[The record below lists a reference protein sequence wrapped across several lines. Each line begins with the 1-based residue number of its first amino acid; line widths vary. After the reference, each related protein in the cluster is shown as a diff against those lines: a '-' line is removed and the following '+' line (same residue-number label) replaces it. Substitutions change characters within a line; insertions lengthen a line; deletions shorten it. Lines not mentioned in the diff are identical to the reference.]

1 MWGKSARNQTIL
13 EAPKMTT
20 TTTKKDIE
28 ATIAGDGT
36 LTLEFRHGETLTL
49 HPEALNPE
57 IQRAA
62 LLHGLKQKLVDAAAI
77 SRDITT
83 GRAATIQ
90 TKFNAVKEIFDRIT
104 GENPSWNKPRAGGAG
119 GQGGLLAR
127 AIARYKNVEV
137 SAAKAYLDRLTDA
150 QKQALRV
157 DPRIATVI
165 NELRMESA
173 AKPAGIDTDALLSGL
188 GGDDQTDGDDDDPDD
203 YVSEYDFDDSGS
215 DAVA

>member
-1 MWGKSARNQTIL
+1 MA
-13 EAPKMTT
+13 T

-28 ATIAGDGT
+28 ATVTDGGT
-36 LTLEFRHGETLTL
+36 LILEFRHGERIALRPDDLT
-49 HPEALNPE
+49 PE

-77 SRDITT
+77 ARDTAT

-90 TKFNAVKEIFDRIT
+90 TKYDAVKEIFDRIT

-127 AIARYKNVEV
+127 AIARYKNVEIEQ
-137 SAAKAYLDRLTDA
+137 AKAYLDRLTDA

-157 DPRIATVI
+157 DHRIAAI
-165 NELRMESA
+165 IAEIRAES

-188 GGDDQTDGDDDDPDD
+188 GGDADEDEDADEDA
-203 YVSEYDFDDSGS
+203 DSMM
-215 DAVA
+215 

>member
-1 MWGKSARNQTIL
+1 
-13 EAPKMTT
+13 MTT

-28 ATIAGDGT
+28 ATVGDDGT
-36 LTLEFRHGETLTL
+36 LILEFRHGETLRV
-49 HPEALNPE
+49 HPETLNPE

-77 SRDITT
+77 SRDTAT
-83 GRAATIQ
+83 GRAATIV
-90 TKFNAVKEIFDRIT
+90 TKYEAVKEIFDRIT
-104 GENPSWNKPRAGGAG
+104 GAGGEAPSWNRPRAGGAG

-157 DPRIATVI
+157 DPRIATII
-165 NELRMESA
+165 NELRMES
-173 AKPAGIDTDALLSGL
+173 AKPAGIDTDALLGGL
-188 GGDDQTDGDDDDPDD
+188 DDLGTGPDD
-203 YVSEYDFDDSGS
+203 ADDT
-215 DAVA
+215 ATL

>member
-1 MWGKSARNQTIL
+1 
-13 EAPKMTT
+13 MTT

-28 ATIAGDGT
+28 ATVGDDGT
-36 LTLEFRHGETLTL
+36 LILEFRHGETLRIQ
-49 HPEALNPE
+49 PESLAPE

-77 SRDITT
+77 SRDTTT
-83 GRAATIQ
+83 GRAATIV
-90 TKFNAVKEIFDRIT
+90 TKFDAVKEIFDRIT
-104 GENPSWNKPRAGGAG
+104 GAGGEAPSWNKPRAGGAG

-157 DPRIATVI
+157 DPRIATII
-165 NELRMESA
+165 NELRMES
-173 AKPAGIDTDALLSGL
+173 AKPAGIDTDALLGGL
-188 GGDDQTDGDDDDPDD
+188 DDLGAEPDGDDGDD
-203 YVSEYDFDDSGS
+203 
-215 DAVA
+215 AATM

>member
-1 MWGKSARNQTIL
+1 
-13 EAPKMTT
+13 MTT

-28 ATIAGDGT
+28 ASIADDGT
-36 LTLEFRHGETLTL
+36 LFLEFRHGETLKL
-49 HPEALNPE
+49 HPEALTPE

-77 SRDITT
+77 ARDTTT

-90 TKFNAVKEIFDRIT
+90 TKFGAVKEIFDRIT
-104 GENPSWNKPRAGGAG
+104 GENPSWNKPRAGGTG

-127 AIARYKNVEV
+127 AIARYKSVTIEQ
-137 SAAKAYLDRLTDA
+137 AKAYLDRLTDA

-165 NELRMESA
+165 NELRLES

-188 GGDDQTDGDDDDPDD
+188 GGDDDADGQADDDNYDSDGDDN
-203 YVSEYDFDDSGS
+203 YDS
-215 DAVA
+215 DAAAMM

>member
-1 MWGKSARNQTIL
+1 
-13 EAPKMTT
+13 MTT

-28 ATIAGDGT
+28 ATVTDDGT
-36 LTLEFRHGETLTL
+36 LILEFRHGETLRI
-49 HPEALNPE
+49 HPESLNPE

-77 SRDITT
+77 SRDTAT
-83 GRAATIQ
+83 GRAATIV
-90 TKFNAVKEIFDRIT
+90 TKFDAVKEIFDRIT
-104 GENPSWNKPRAGGAG
+104 GAGGAWPSWNKPRAGGAG

-157 DPRIATVI
+157 DPRIAAII
-165 NELRMESA
+165 NELRMES
-173 AKPAGIDTDALLSGL
+173 AKPAGIDTDALLGGLDGL
-188 GGDDQTDGDDDDPDD
+188 GAESDDDGDDDDGP
-203 YVSEYDFDDSGS
+203 
-215 DAVA
+215 ATM

>member
-1 MWGKSARNQTIL
+1 MTT
-13 EAPKMTT
+13 TT

-28 ATIAGDGT
+28 ATVADDGS
-36 LTLEFRHGETLTL
+36 LILEFRHGETLQV
-49 HPEALNPE
+49 HPETLAPE

-77 SRDITT
+77 SRDTTT
-83 GRAATIQ
+83 GRAATIV
-90 TKFNAVKEIFDRIT
+90 TKFDAVKEIFDRIT
-104 GENPSWNKPRAGGAG
+104 GAGGEAPSWNKPRAGGAG

-157 DPRIATVI
+157 DPRIATII
-165 NELRMESA
+165 NEIRMES
-173 AKPAGIDTDALLSGL
+173 AKPAGIDTDALLGGL
-188 GGDDQTDGDDDDPDD
+188 DDFGAEPDGDDDD
-203 YVSEYDFDDSGS
+203 
-215 DAVA
+215 AATM

>member
-1 MWGKSARNQTIL
+1 MA
-13 EAPKMTT
+13 

-28 ATIAGDGT
+28 ATVGDDGT
-36 LTLEFRHGETLTL
+36 LILEFRHGETLRL
-49 HPEALNPE
+49 HPETLAPE

-77 SRDITT
+77 SRDTTT
-83 GRAATIQ
+83 GRAATIV

-104 GENPSWNKPRAGGAG
+104 GASGEAPSWNRPRAGGAG

-157 DPRIATVI
+157 APQIATII
-165 NELRMESA
+165 NELRAES
-173 AKPAGIDTDALLSGL
+173 AKPAGIDADALLDGL
-188 GGDDQTDGDDDDPDD
+188 GGFGTDGDDDNDT
-203 YVSEYDFDDSGS
+203 
-215 DAVA
+215 ATM